1 MKDAV
6 TWADEGKP
14 CKARGC
20 KKPMRSSVKASPQV
34 YIVGPQGGW
43 VCADGHQGWIWP
55 PECSCVPR

>member
-20 KKPMRSSVKASPQV
+20 TKPMKSSARESPV
-34 YIVGPQGGW
+34 IYTEGPQGGW
-43 VCADGHQGWIWP
+43 VCTDGHQGWIWP
-55 PECSCVPR
+55 RECSCVPR